1 MQIPAEKQ
9 QDDKTLNEILLIL
22 RDYSD
27 KFT

>member
-22 RDYSD
+22 RAYSD